1 MNVIQTIAFL
11 ARFRTPVDRPHV
23 ATSARRAFL
32 VWAMTV
38 AVPTP
43 ALSQRFLRPADVNA
57 LPSKPPDARVAYG
70 SDSLQFGELR
80 LPPGAGPF
88 PVAIVIHGGC
98 WVHAYASAQNAAAL
112 ADALRDAGVA
122 TWNVEYRRRDNP
134 GGGWPGTLRDV
145 GDAADS
151 LRALARRHPLD
162 LARVVAVGHS
172 AGGQLALWL
181 AARRKL
187 ASSSPLHAAN
197 PLPLAGVV
205 ALGAPGDLYDFN
217 GYGDAICG
225 PRTIPALLGGTPEE
239 VPDRWRD
246 ASPSSFLPLGVPH
259 VMLAG
264 ASDRIMP
271 RDRLEAWAAAARA
284 AGDSVEVVV
293 VPNAAHHEVMSPQ
306 AVTWPFV
313 RDAVLR
319 LTRR

>member
-1 MNVIQTIAFL
+1 MPRAMRPVRALLRRRSLALVAFAL
-11 ARFRTPVDRPHV
+11 
-23 ATSARRAFL
+23 
-32 VWAMTV
+32 
-38 AVPTP
+38 P
-43 ALSQRFLRPADVNA
+43 AGGSHAAAQSPRFLRPAEIDA
-57 LPSKPPDARVAYG
+57 LPSKPADARVAYG
-70 SDSLQFGELR
+70 RDSLQFGELR
-80 LPPGAGPF
+80 LPVGRGPF

-98 WVHAYASAQNAAAL
+98 WVHAYASARNAAAL

-151 LRALARRHPLD
+151 LRALARRHLLD
-162 LARVVAVGHS
+162 LGRVVAVGHS

-187 ASSSPLHAAN
+187 APSSPLHAAN

-217 GYGDAICG
+217 RYGDAICG

-246 ASPSSFLPLGVPH
+246 ASPSSFLPLGVPQ

-264 ASDRIMP
+264 ESDRIMP
-271 RDRLEAWAAAARA
+271 RDRLDAWAAAARA
-284 AGDSVEVVV
+284 AGDSVEVTV
-293 VPNAAHHEVMSPQ
+293 VPNAAHHEVMSPR

-319 LTRR
+319 LVRR